1 MATLKSRTPEV
12 VEPTNKTRT
21 PHELAIV
28 VQNAMNHML
37 GNGRLS
43 PNDIAIFL
51 HGVFITLV
59 NTNQISGFSFHPGYN
74 TGATL
79 VDIHILDA
87 SNMTVYT
94 LVIRT

>member
-1 MATLKSRTPEV
+1 MATLKSRQPEV
-12 VEPTNKTRT
+12 VEPTNKART

-28 VQNAMNHML
+28 VQDTMNHML

-43 PNDIAIFL
+43 PTEVEVFL
-51 HGVFITLV
+51 HGVFITLM
-59 NTNQISGFSFHPGYN
+59 NTNQIAGFQFQPGYN
-74 TGATL
+74 AGATL
-79 VDIHILDA
+79 VDIHIVDG